1 MVCICSLLLSQD
13 LRKEFEKATDLKALI
28 SKIKKDLKKATF
40 GGESTG
46 SGASKTTEVKPV
58 SNIAVKGNAEEADSS
73 SKKMAGGKETAAA
86 ANCQLI

>member
-13 LRKEFEKATDLKALI
+13 LRKEFEKATDLKAF

-46 SGASKTTEVKPV
+46 FGASKTAEVKPV
-58 SNIAVKGNAEEADSS
+58 SNIAVKRKAEEEDSS
-73 SKKMAGGKETAAA
+73 SKKLAGGKETAAA
-86 ANCQLI
+86 N